1 MRLPPPARRTAL
13 LAALILAAGI
23 GAAVAQPRQDP
34 RAPQADAH
42 LARCDAAAER
52 LGEAHL
58 RDMHVAFRQVLP
70 FARDI
75 LAAHHVQASFTDG
88 GRQARVELHLRH
100 VRSLDIPEGNPRT
113 TYLTSVDGGA
123 VLQDHRSRHPA
134 LWQVDEATVA
144 AADRAYDIRY
154 RDPADPASRPW
165 LEDSDTAAA
174 LTAYEVIAIYTDR
187 YSGFAGLALEAR
199 DRRHPHRIYA
209 IAGTH
214 VFDHTDLRTWASGL
228 TMGRGQFVSSS
239 ALRMIRDA
247 ADYAADM
254 QGGGEVFVTGQSQ
267 GGMTSQ
273 GVGYLLQAYLDA
285 RRAPHHLVHVVSW
298 GAVGARETLG
308 RLIAEW
314 REGQGR
320 GIWRAIER
328 HWAATDPDYATAA
341 EVWNAIAAG
350 WEGVAPGAEDSHLT
364 DVVSR
369 MRVIGYF
376 FEIDLFSRGGTFLG
390 TTFAFP
396 TALILPDD
404 CDAMVAE
411 MVVGSQGGDFG
422 VRLESHF
429 LKGYRRAVGR
439 GAIAVARPALPAKWE
454 WVAALMPTLE
464 TIGDLWLETLWLSRD
479 ATLPP
484 HWQGCTAS
492 AEWFTLENRVCRA
505 AHWPGCGPDPAAS
518 LPRWC
523 LVREPAPGRSLPE
536 LR

>member
-1 MRLPPPARRTAL
+1 MVPAPPRRRTML
-13 LAALILAAGI
+13 VLAAALAMGI
-23 GAAVAQPRQDP
+23 GPALAQPRHDP
-34 RAPQADAH
+34 RAPAAETH
-42 LARCDAAAER
+42 MARCDAAAAR

-58 RDMHVAFRQVLP
+58 RDLHVAFRQMLP

-75 LAAHHVQASFTDG
+75 LSAHHVQASFSDG

-113 TYLTSVDGGA
+113 TYLTGVDGA
-123 VLQDHRSRHPA
+123 AILQDRRSRHPA

-174 LTAYEVIAIYTDR
+174 LTGYEVIGLYTDR
-187 YSGFAGLALEAR
+187 YSGFAGLALEAK

-254 QGGGEVFVTGQSQ
+254 RGGGEVFVTGQSQ

-308 RLIAEW
+308 RLIAHW

-320 GIWRAIER
+320 GVWHAIER

-350 WEGVAPGAEDSHLT
+350 WAAVPAGAEDAHLS
-364 DVVSR
+364 DVAGR
-369 MRVIGYF
+369 MRAVGYF

-404 CDAMVAE
+404 CDVMVAE
-411 MVVGSQGGDFG
+411 MVAGSQGGDFG

-439 GAIAVARPALPAKWE
+439 GAIAVARPARPAKWD
-454 WVAALMPTLE
+454 WVADLMPTLE
-464 TIGDLWLETLWLSRD
+464 TIGDLWLETLWLTGD

-484 HWQGCTAS
+484 HWRGCTTH
-492 AEWFTLENRVCRA
+492 AEWFTRENRVCRA
-505 AHWPGCGPDPAAS
+505 AHWPGCGPDPAAT

-523 LVREPAPGRSLPE
+523 LVREAAPGRTLPE